1 MNSTNKPFSDPSTN
15 VIAEGYPQE
24 NEIQQWNGNGRITIR
39 NYADSGSTDSL
50 YGTRIVKGPWTKEED
65 RKLVALI
72 EKYTPKNWSFIAK
85 KMGTRLGKQCRE
97 RWHNHLNPNIT
108 KKPFS
113 PEEDMKIIDLHKKY
127 GNRWSEIAKHLPG
140 RTDNAIKNYWNST
153 IQRRVQKIKRNSMF
167 SSIDD
172 FHRNTPGL
180 EKSFQPVQGFWVGPY
195 ATNNFQNSK
204 LTRSLSVTIS
214 SNNRSNDSEEE
225 MDELDMIASQA
236 LLRIRS
242 FY

>member
-15 VIAEGYPQE
+15 VIAEGYTHEKELQP
-24 NEIQQWNGNGRITIR
+24 WHGNGMMSMRGYT
-39 NYADSGSTDSL
+39 DSGSTESL
-50 YGTRIVKGPWTKEED
+50 YGTRIIKGPWTKEED
-65 RKLVALI
+65 RKLMGLI
-72 EKYTPKNWSFIAK
+72 EKYSPKNWSFIAK
-85 KMGTRLGKQCRE
+85 KMGSRLGKQCRE

-113 PEEDMKIIDLHKKY
+113 PEEDMKIMDLHKKY

-153 IQRRVQKIKRNSMF
+153 IQRRVQKNKRNSMF
-167 SSIDD
+167 STIDD
-172 FHRNTPGL
+172 FHRNTPNLG
-180 EKSFQPVQGFWVGPY
+180 KNFAPVQGFWVGPY

-214 SNNRSNDSEEE
+214 SNNKNNESEDE
-225 MDELDMIASQA
+225 MDELDKIASQA
-236 LLRIRS
+236 LLKIRS